1 MRASRIITFSRSQDR
16 VFSVMSPVH
25 PRRRSFISVGS
36 RDAGLQAR
44 DVSGSGLFGCAR
56 SEWIRM
62 RPRKQT
68 ERREGRDEGI
78 GGEEKKLD
86 DRNLGL

>member
-25 PRRRSFISVGS
+25 PATVIYFG

-56 SEWIRM
+56 SE
-62 RPRKQT
+62 
-68 ERREGRDEGI
+68 
-78 GGEEKKLD
+78 
-86 DRNLGL
+86 